1 MTAFHIPIVAIA
13 AATALSLLGDVT
25 LYTVLPSHY
34 SHLGLTPLQVG
45 VLLSVHRWV
54 RLITNRLAER
64 CYRVFP
70 VIVCLAPAYFLASL
84 GTVSYGYFQIFIILF
99 FARILWGICFS
110 FIRQAGI
117 MTVATA
123 SSDARLGR
131 SMGLFRSITL
141 SGWLLGTLLGG
152 FGCDHF
158 GWSFTLITLGII
170 SMGAVPFSIWSQ
182 KEIHHVP
189 SLSTASE
196 GAPLNFKL
204 MLCGFTMGIVGFGL
218 IISTFGLIIKEQIGV
233 SANLWGQS
241 FGVASITAM
250 VFAVRWSLDILGSP
264 LLGALSDR
272 IGRARF
278 LPIVFFGGSL
288 ALVLASLPFGVFWLI
303 GCTMIVFSSSTL
315 LGILIA
321 AWAGKEG
328 GKGIADYATGMDFGM
343 ALGPIIAWGIVHF
356 SLPTH
361 LIFIAGA
368 AFYILGGIITR
379 KRAAPVVT
387 RSVL

>member
-1 MTAFHIPIVAIA
+1 MTAPYIPIIAIA
-13 AATALSLLGDVT
+13 AATALALLGDVT

-34 SHLGLTPLQVG
+34 SLIGLTPLQVG
-45 VLLSVHRWV
+45 ILLSVHRWV
-54 RLITNRLAER
+54 RLISNRLAER

-70 VIVCLAPAYFLASL
+70 VVFCLAPAYFLASL
-84 GTVSYGYFQIFIILF
+84 ATVSYGYFQIFIIFF
-99 FARILWGICFS
+99 FARILWGVSFS

-117 MTVATA
+117 MTVTAA
-123 SSDARLGR
+123 SSDTHLGK
-131 SMGLFRSITL
+131 SMGLFRGISLT
-141 SGWLLGTLLGG
+141 GWCFGALLGG

-170 SMGAVPFSIWSQ
+170 SMAAVPFGIWSQ
-182 KEIHHVP
+182 KEIHLIQP
-189 SLSTASE
+189 SSTTAGS
-196 GAPLNFKL
+196 APLNFNL

-218 IISTFGLIIKEQIGV
+218 IIPTFGLIVKEQIGV
-233 SANLWGQS
+233 SATLWGYS

-250 VFAVRWSLDILGSP
+250 VLAARWSLDIVGSPVLGS
-264 LLGALSDR
+264 LADR
-272 IGRARF
+272 IGRTRF

-288 ALVLASLPFGVFWLI
+288 ALVLASLPFGIFWLI
-303 GCTMIVFSSSTL
+303 GCIMMVFLSSTL

-343 ALGPIIAWGIVHF
+343 ALGPLIGWSIVHF
-356 SLPTH
+356 SLPTY

-368 AFYILGGIITR
+368 VFYILGGMITR
-379 KRAAPVVT
+379 GRA
-387 RSVL
+387 